1 MTGLLCARR
10 VVPCAESTYNCGA
23 GPTHSLQK
31 AKTMQTTKK
40 LYHSVKENLRPLLMR
55 GKKLGRR
62 AASQRR
68 KPKKE
73 CVSEKIHL
81 IFAKM

>member
-1 MTGLLCARR
+1 MRAALRRAPSRHTIAEQGLLTLLT
-10 VVPCAESTYNCGA
+10 ES
-23 GPTHSLQK
+23 
-31 AKTMQTTKK
+31 KTMQTTKK